1 VTFAGLLLLLMAQEQ
16 PVQAE
21 LGSLARALVID
32 RQPGQYLG
40 HPSTVL
46 LGDGRTLLCA
56 YPQGHGRGAIRLR
69 RSGDGGTTWSAP
81 LAVPASF
88 ATSQETPTLFRVRA
102 GVGERLLLFSGLFP
116 IRLSHS
122 QDEGEHWSELA
133 PIGAFGGI
141 VAMSSLLQ
149 RADGECLAFFHDDGR
164 FLREGGKPGT
174 FQVLVT
180 RSRDG
185 GLTWSEPET
194 IASRPDADLCE
205 PGLVRLSG
213 GRHALLLRENSR
225 RHGSFALVSAD
236 EGVTWSEPHELA
248 PELTG
253 DRHVAVTL
261 PDGRI
266 LVSLRDMATGSPT
279 RGDWVLWLGSEQELL
294 GGGGRRLTLLDSRH
308 DWDCGYAGLERL
320 GDGSFTSVS
329 YGHWLEGEQPYI
341 VAVRFELAE
350 LERLARPLVR

>member
-1 VTFAGLLLLLMAQEQ
+1 MLALLLLALALQEER
-16 PVQAE
+16 PRSA
-21 LGSLARALVID
+21 LGTLERALVID
-32 RQPGQYLG
+32 REPGRYLG

-56 YPQGHGRGAIRLR
+56 YPEGHGRGAIRLR
-69 RSGDGGTTWSAP
+69 RSADGGTSWSAP

-88 ATSQETPTLFRVRA
+88 ASSQETPTLFRVRA
-102 GVGERLLLFSGLFP
+102 GEGERLLLFSGLYP
-116 IRLSHS
+116 IRLAHS
-122 QDEGEHWSELA
+122 EDGGAHWSELA

-164 FLREGGKPGT
+164 FLREGGKPGA

-185 GLTWSEPET
+185 GLTWNAPET

-205 PGLVRLSG
+205 PGLARLAD
-213 GRHALLLRENSR
+213 GRHVLLLRENSR
-225 RHGSFALVSAD
+225 RHRSFALVSTD
-236 EGVTWSEPHELA
+236 EGAHWSEPRELA

-253 DRHVAVTL
+253 DRHVTVTL
-261 PDGRI
+261 ADGRL
-266 LVSLRDMATGSPT
+266 LVSLRDMAAGSAT
-279 RGDWVLWLGSEQELL
+279 RGDWVLWLGSAEELL
-294 GGGGRRLTLLDSRH
+294 EGGGRRLTLLDNRH

-320 GDGSFTSVS
+320 ADGSFAAVS
-329 YGHWLEGEQPYI
+329 YGHWLAGEEPYV
-341 VAVRFELAE
+341 VALRFELSE
-350 LERLARPLVR
+350 LERLARPLAH